1 MYKSKVMEYNN
12 MTEKLELKGSRGS
25 QGDQTSES
33 DGPIDS
39 MEPLSDAIID
49 SLEPLTRNEKLKE
62 LEASKDIYIKTKE
75 KDAFKDRLSFALSVF
90 NLMNAILGSGILGLA
105 DTLKNLGIIPFLCL
119 LVFTSVLACYTINM
133 LLHMSELTNLKSF
146 EQMSLRCFGVP
157 GKMVTC
163 CIIILHCLGALCSY
177 VFIMKEELP
186 EFVKSVLLYIEKL
199 ISNTL
204 FRIFRLLVGIWYGM
218 YADVHFHCRCKE
230 V

>member
-75 KDAFKDRLSFALSVF
+75 KDAFKV
-90 NLMNAILGSGILGLA
+90 
-105 DTLKNLGIIPFLCL
+105 KNIDNK
-119 LVFTSVLACYTINM
+119 YKKN
-133 LLHMSELTNLKSF
+133 
-146 EQMSLRCFGVP
+146 
-157 GKMVTC
+157 
-163 CIIILHCLGALCSY
+163 
-177 VFIMKEELP
+177 
-186 EFVKSVLLYIEKL
+186 
-199 ISNTL
+199 
-204 FRIFRLLVGIWYGM
+204 
-218 YADVHFHCRCKE
+218 
-230 V
+230 